1 MINKMI
7 HKKNIEKYIQ
17 NYTKEAEGNKVYS
30 SVFYYYYNIINH
42 KEPFISYKSFISLFH
57 NIYEKQN
64 KKKLKKGSI
73 RYQGTTL
80 RTIENIELLVP
91 SNITNLLNELNIS
104 NNNGI
109 VVLDTPQQNNIPI
122 FNKKTSKNIAQHSK
136 MFDKNMKEWLLTY
149 CQSKMGNQEKAS
161 VYIQHFSNKFLNG
174 VEIETS
180 YNQYFFKTL
189 KKEAKLLWPDIEIQ
203 TENKAKKAGSAII
216 INLDFK

>member
-1 MINKMI
+1 MTNKII
-7 HKKNIEKYIQ
+7 HKKNIEKFIQ
-17 NYTKEAEGNKVYS
+17 NYTKEAEGNRVYS

-64 KKKLKKGSI
+64 KKKLNKGSI

-91 SNITNLLNELNIS
+91 SNITNLLNEYHINI
-104 NNNGI
+104 NNDVL
-109 VVLDTPQQNNIPI
+109 VVNKPQQNNISI
-122 FNKKTSKNIAQHSK
+122 FNKTSKNLEQHSK

-149 CQSKMGNQEKAS
+149 CQSKIGNREKAS
-161 VYIQHFSNKFLNG
+161 IYIQHFSDKFLNG
-174 VEIETS
+174 IKIETS

-203 TENKAKKAGSAII
+203 TENKAKKAGSAVI